1 MERKHWIRIVAF
13 CLVAFLLYRGAAW
26 FLQVPSAR
34 NNVRVFAMEQ
44 EPENTLDVV
53 LIGSSNVYTS
63 WYAPLA
69 YEQQGFTS
77 YALATDS
84 MPGVVIR
91 SAIREVERLQDP
103 QAIVIDLWCFAYT
116 EEEMLDEAHL
126 RRWID
131 SIPNTENRALT
142 IKEAVPEEEQAFYE
156 DSFLKYHGNWIALKR
171 CVEAAKE
178 KFAIWR
184 RGYSLTKGY
193 CTKTNIYTGDAKIT
207 EFPISDRGME
217 ELKLVLELCKEE
229 GLENVIF
236 ARFPEYVHLK
246 STESLEQAKALIAE
260 YGYTYLD
267 PWEDPEAVGLDYS
280 HDFYNDGHVNVFGTE
295 KFTRYMGDYL
305 TAHCNID
312 TTHSAAVT
320 EEWDKC
326 AAVTDQVLS
335 YCKKETENKTKKTL
349 DYDREY
355 LH

>member
-116 EEEMLDEAHL
+116 EEEMLDACRKAHILDFIQRQPQGLDTLVGNRGLKLSRVEKQRISIARVLLKDPALLIFDEATSAL
-126 RRWID
+126 D
-131 SIPNTENRALT
+131 SISE
-142 IKEAVPEEEQAFYE
+142 
-156 DSFLKYHGNWIALKR
+156 
-171 CVEAAKE
+171 
-178 KFAIWR
+178 
-184 RGYSLTKGY
+184 
-193 CTKTNIYTGDAKIT
+193 AKIQEAIEPIIQQRTSILIAHRLSTILAADEILVVKDGRIVERGVHSELVKAGGTYT
-207 EFPISDRGME
+207 ELYETQF
-217 ELKLVLELCKEE
+217 K
-229 GLENVIF
+229 
-236 ARFPEYVHLK
+236 
-246 STESLEQAKALIAE
+246 KALEKAE
-260 YGYTYLD
+260 
-267 PWEDPEAVGLDYS
+267 
-280 HDFYNDGHVNVFGTE
+280 
-295 KFTRYMGDYL
+295 
-305 TAHCNID
+305 
-312 TTHSAAVT
+312 
-320 EEWDKC
+320 
-326 AAVTDQVLS
+326 
-335 YCKKETENKTKKTL
+335 
-349 DYDREY
+349 
-355 LH
+355 